1 MTSQWQSCKLWESKT
16 CDLSAPA
23 ISILLCSCSCL
34 KTLLTQR
41 ALLTLQVHALFKL
54 KFWMFPLITY
64 FGYHVTEYCAVIGT
78 HSTVRGDKLLYGH
91 IPDPFPWCGI
101 GSGHARLIPTLRL
114 HKPRWCVYHPISN
127 PIEPIITILLWKLE
141 SHHLCHCL
149 EQRISRTKPQF
160 SPRELLT
167 NKRFIVPAESSE
179 GHSLHAGQEDR
190 TSVLDHSQRDLRLVG
205 RPRCDTMRHH
215 APCHQALHS

>member
-54 KFWMFPLITY
+54 KFWIFPLITY

-91 IPDPFPWCGI
+91 IPDPFPWCRI
-101 GSGHARLIPTLRL
+101 GSGHARLRL
-114 HKPRWCVYHPISN
+114 CIAIS
-127 PIEPIITILLWKLE
+127 L
-141 SHHLCHCL
+141 
-149 EQRISRTKPQF
+149 
-160 SPRELLT
+160 
-167 NKRFIVPAESSE
+167 
-179 GHSLHAGQEDR
+179 
-190 TSVLDHSQRDLRLVG
+190 TSVLQSPVFYS
-205 RPRCDTMRHH
+205 
-215 APCHQALHS
+215 HQCSTVTSVLQSPVFYSHQCSTVTSVLLPVWSDWLD